1 MRDKLDYN
9 IDWNEHFQLDK
20 NSPSGLVRIKNRYG
34 KAIKPYIV
42 GIKTFRA
49 SGDTTMWRISFNR
62 IQYAA
67 HRIIWV
73 LTYGS
78 IEPEM
83 VIDHLDGD
91 PLNNSIE
98 NLRLTTCAVNQK
110 NKRPLCSSKTG
121 ITGVSLTD
129 SGNGC
134 YYYSARWT
142 DKNGKTK
149 YKYFSI
155 SRLGEDVAR
164 NLAITYREQQIA
176 KLIADGA
183 EYTDRHGL

>member
-9 IDWNEHFQLDK
+9 INWGEYFQLDK
-20 NSPSGLVRIKNRYG
+20 NSPSGLVRIKNRDG
-34 KAIKPYIV
+34 KTINPYVV

-62 IQYAA
+62 RDYAA
-67 HRIIWV
+67 HRIVWV

-78 IEPEM
+78 IDPEL
-83 VIDHLDGD
+83 VIDHLDGN

-110 NKRPLCSSKTG
+110 NKRLHRSSKTG

-134 YYYSARWT
+134 YYYSARWI

-164 NLAITYREQQIA
+164 NLAIAYREQQIS